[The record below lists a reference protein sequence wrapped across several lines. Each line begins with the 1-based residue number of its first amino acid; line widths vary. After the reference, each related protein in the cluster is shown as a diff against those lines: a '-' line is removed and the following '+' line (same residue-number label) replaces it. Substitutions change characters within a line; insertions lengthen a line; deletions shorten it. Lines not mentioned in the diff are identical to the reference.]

1 MDKPEYL
8 RSLGIRCLRWVLYA
22 KRPLYTKE
30 LQFALATFDK
40 GQNARD
46 FELDELS
53 VIFGACA
60 NLVVQQ
66 ETGSEFSVRPAHYSV
81 QEYFTGG
88 RQPLDASVFQ
98 PPLGDEVEANGIL
111 SADCLAHIYQ
121 PMMHSGELRSTDYLG
136 CHLVQDAFLNY
147 AACHFGTHL
156 LATEPDAARLHIERF
171 LTSTPGLF
179 RSVLTLRAIPNY
191 EWRQAWGGQISIGWI
206 TNRDFDCPYT
216 FTASSVVA
224 ATELRLFP
232 NIPRDYV
239 CQEGKDIALLYA
251 FLDQQLPLIIAL
263 LASGADVECR
273 DPSGCTPLCLA
284 VLNSNKDAALLCL
297 DNGASARV
305 QDYEGNSVLQMAVM
319 RMDCDFV
326 RLLLERGA
334 DVSYLG
340 GYYGTALQ
348 AAVPWVLE
356 QNFGVYQLLVDWGA
370 DLNARGG
377 YHSTA
382 LMAAAFSNR
391 VATTRFLVTA
401 GADIHA
407 VEDGIGSALH
417 VAARHGS
424 TTVVEYLLDNGADID
439 LTGDTFSSP
448 LIAAMEW
455 TETHEAFRCLL
466 SRGARVDVR
475 ALVVAA
481 KTHRVHALM
490 QILERR
496 DAGPKYNAIDIGVA
510 LVAVWEGTL
519 FGTDMKRRE
528 AEAVIRIL
536 KRRLSPSGDG
546 MGLAVSTRSTFE
558 SESDWDSNWDSD
570 SGSDS
575 GSNSGS
581 NSDSHRDEHSSVGRR
596 DNAPG
601 QRLVVRKHG
610 TRRKYVWFATRR
622 RKHTVEITIL
632 HEHDRHPRVGGDRWR
647 RTRSG

>member
-22 KRPLYTKE
+22 KRTLYTKE
-30 LQFALATFDK
+30 LRHALATFDE
-40 GQNARD
+40 GQNAID

-66 ETGSEFSVRPAHYSV
+66 EMGSVRLAHYSV
-81 QEYFTGG
+81 QEYFTRG
-88 RQPLDASVFQ
+88 RQPLDASTHQ
-98 PPLGDEVEANGIL
+98 LPLGDEVEANGIL

-121 PMMHSGELRSTDYLG
+121 PMMHSGKLESTDYPG
-136 CHLVQDAFLNY
+136 CRLAQDAFLNY
-147 AACHFGTHL
+147 AAQHFSTHL
-156 LATEPDAARLHIERF
+156 LVTEPEAARRHIEKF

-179 RSVLTLRAIPNY
+179 RSVLVLRAISILVWLRAWPAQAFRNEIPNSDL
-191 EWRQAWGGQISIGWI
+191 EW
-206 TNRDFDCPYT
+206 PHT

-232 NIPRDYV
+232 NIYREHV
-239 CQEGKDIALLYA
+239 CQEGEGIALLYA
-251 FLDQQLPLIIAL
+251 TKKQQLRLMNTL
-263 LASGADVECR
+263 LASGADVESR
-273 DPSGCTPLCLA
+273 NPNGHTPLCLA
-284 VLNSNKDAALLCL
+284 VLNSDKDAAMLCL

-319 RMDCDFV
+319 IQDRDLV

-334 DVSYLG
+334 DVSYVG
-340 GYYGTALQ
+340 GHCGTALH
-348 AAVPWVLE
+348 AAILMN
-356 QNFGVYQLLVDWGA
+356 NFRICQLLIDWGA
-370 DLNARGG
+370 DLNARDGC
-377 YHSTA
+377 HSTA
-382 LMAAAFSNR
+382 LIAAAFSNH
-391 VATTRFLVTA
+391 VATTRSLVTA

-424 TTVVEYLLDNGADID
+424 TGVVEYLLDNGADID

-448 LIAAMEW
+448 LIAAMDG
-455 TETHEAFRCLL
+455 TETHEAFMCLL
-466 SRGARVDVR
+466 SRGARVDVQ

-481 KTHRVHALM
+481 KTHRVRALM
-490 QILERR
+490 PILERL
-496 DAGPKYNAIDIGVA
+496 DAGPKYNAIDIGAA
-510 LVAVWEGTL
+510 LVAVWEDTL
-519 FGTDMKRRE
+519 FWTDMKRRE

-536 KRRLSPSGDG
+536 GRRLSPPGGG

-558 SESDWDSNWDSD
+558 SESDWDSNWDSE

-575 GSNSGS
+575 
-581 NSDSHRDEHSSVGRR
+581 DSHRAEHGSVGRR
-596 DNAPG
+596 DNALG
-601 QRLVVRKHG
+601 QRLVVRRHG
-610 TRRKYVWFATRR
+610 TRRKYVWFVIRR
-622 RKHTVEITIL
+622 QGRALKMKIL